1 MTDGGYRAIRFR
13 CDTLSEPDGKEVSG
27 GLPPAQSGGMSPAK
41 RPCVVYEDGV
51 LAILHTGAKPDE
63 QISVLDA
70 DYSERMAD
78 SVIGAFTRLF
88 TIDGMVARA
97 ELAQVLAKVHTF
109 LGDGASSLQKA
120 GVLLRAGPLPSLNLL
135 LRDPVHALRTSTTE
149 PLKISA
155 NFQEFWEDIFNKR
168 HALVPDIQN
177 SVAWQRRLVLAQQ
190 HVIEVTGKQG
200 GGITCALRHLSFAKQ
215 RFDSATGPAR
225 KCCCMLSAIVI
236 LLVVVAGDSR
246 LASDQRGRAQ
256 ALLDHM
262 TPRRITTAG
271 LFADYTAECSRLFRR
286 FEKRIT
292 T

>member
-1 MTDGGYRAIRFR
+1 M
-13 CDTLSEPDGKEVSG
+13 
-27 GLPPAQSGGMSPAK
+27 
-41 RPCVVYEDGV
+41 
-51 LAILHTGAKPDE
+51 
-63 QISVLDA
+63 
-70 DYSERMAD
+70 
-78 SVIGAFTRLF
+78 
-88 TIDGMVARA
+88 
-97 ELAQVLAKVHTF
+97 
-109 LGDGASSLQKA
+109 
-120 GVLLRAGPLPSLNLL
+120 LRAGPLPSLNLL

-236 LLVVVAGDSR
+236 LLVVVVGDSR

-271 LFADYTAECSRLFRR
+271 LFADYTAECSRMFRR
-286 FEKRIT
+286 FGKRIT